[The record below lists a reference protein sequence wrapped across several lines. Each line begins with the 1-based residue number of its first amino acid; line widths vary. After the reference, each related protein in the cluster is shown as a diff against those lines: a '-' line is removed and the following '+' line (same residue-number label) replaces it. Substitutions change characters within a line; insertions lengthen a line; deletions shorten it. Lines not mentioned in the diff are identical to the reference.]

1 MGESN
6 FSVKWFAFFARLR
19 GKPKSHTKKE
29 RERAKESGI
38 RANIRAYYPQFS
50 VTK

>member
-19 GKPKSHTKKE
+19 GKPKSHTQKK
-29 RERAKESGI
+29 RESEQKKVESEQISELII
-38 RANIRAYYPQFS
+38 RNFR
-50 VTK
+50 

>member
-19 GKPKSHTKKE
+19 GKPKSHTQKRESEQKKV
-29 RERAKESGI
+29 ESEQISELII
-38 RANIRAYYPQFS
+38 RNFR
-50 VTK
+50 